1 MNYVPVEDMILRDA
15 NKVRV
20 EQGASAD
27 LLRRLQETQTLERFV
42 DITKAMP
49 DLDFEQ
55 ILHVAANKDLKAV
68 LKDLEVAEIPTNPHG
83 INEKV
88 GAKLFPF
95 FLDSTLH
102 PSQGCFSIAGL
113 RCVALG

>member
-1 MNYVPVEDMILRDA
+1 MILRDA

-20 EQGASAD
+20 EKGASAD

-49 DLDFEQ
+49 DLDFEK
-55 ILHVAANKDLKAV
+55 ILQVAANKDLNDV
-68 LKDLEVAEIPTNPHG
+68 LKDLEVAEIPTNPNG

-88 GAKLFPF
+88 GAKHSF
-95 FLDSTLH
+95 FLDSTLP
-102 PSQGCFSIAGL
+102 PSFSSLELFGS
-113 RCVALG
+113 